1 MTKGVLTLI
10 TIFLVMWVL
19 IFCVLMWKHVYVK
32 VPGVRQVARAKEKYH
47 FSLAG
52 VTSSIVI
59 SKVIW
64 SFIGV
69 IMLIY
74 ALSLIMPI
82 VWMFYS
88 SLKHPLA
95 FELNSFFLPGMYT
108 PDPDAPKLTEE
119 GMKAWNKIYNG
130 LHWENYPTALSRLK
144 VNEGL
149 KEYDVFDMLFNS
161 ILTSVWGPLKS
172 VFWLTVTAYVISRC
186 KFPGGKFLYN
196 YGIILMIVPIYGGG
210 ATNMI
215 FYRNLGLYDNLYVAE
230 LVMQPA
236 TPWSGMNFLILYG
249 ALKAIPMTYSE
260 AAELDGA
267 SQFTIMFKII
277 IPMVLPTCATFYLLG
292 FIGTWNSYESF
303 LVMYPSYPNVSY
315 GVYRFQSTAG
325 NGAEG
330 LRVPQIFAGMIM
342 VMIVPMILYLSFQKI
357 IRSKFTV
364 GGLKG

>member
-32 VPGVRQVARAKEKYH
+32 VPGVRKEARAKEKYH

-52 VTSSIVI
+52 VTSSLVV

-64 SFIGV
+64 SCIGV
-69 IMLIY
+69 IMLVY
-74 ALSLIMPI
+74 ALSLILPI
-82 VWMFYS
+82 FWMFYT
-88 SLKHPLA
+88 SLKSNAA
-95 FELNSFFLPGMYT
+95 FVLDPFLIPGMYQPT
-108 PDPDAPKLTEE
+108 PEDKELIKNWDAWQNL
-119 GMKAWNKIYNG
+119 YNG
-130 LHWENYPTALSRLK
+130 WHWENYATALRRLK
-144 VNEGL
+144 VNEGI
-149 KEYDVFDMLFNS
+149 KEYDVYDMLFNS
-161 ILTSVWGPLKS
+161 IITSVWNPFKS
-172 VFWLTVTAYVISRC
+172 IFWMTLTAYVIARC

-196 YGIILMIVPIYGGG
+196 YGIVLMIVPIYGTG
-210 ATNMI
+210 ATSMI
-215 FYRNLGLYDNLYVAE
+215 FMRELGLYDNLYVSMF
-230 LVMQPA
+230 VMQPS
-236 TPWSGMNFLILYG
+236 TTWSGMNFLILYG
-249 ALKAIPMTYSE
+249 ALKAIPLTYSE

-267 SQFTIMFKII
+267 SQLVIMFKII

-292 FIGTWNSYESF
+292 FIGEWNSYESF
-303 LVMYPSYPNVSY
+303 LVMYPSFPNISY
-315 GVYRFQSTAG
+315 GVYRFEKTAG

-330 LRVPQIFAGMIM
+330 LRTPEIFAGIVM